1 MERDD
6 DTIKGWR
13 RWKHLFT
20 FGSAERIEI
29 EPDDKH
35 TPCTCGHE
43 ELGFDT
49 GCFCTFVDVEEL
61 DQQ

>member
-20 FGSAERIEI
+20 FGSAARQDI
-29 EPDDKH
+29 EPEEDH
-35 TPCTCGHE
+35 TPCTCTQDVI
-43 ELGFDT
+43 GF
-49 GCFCTFVDVEEL
+49 GCFCSHVDVDTL